1 MSGDSASLQ
10 KPQSYTSP
18 TKPSKR
24 RRLGN
29 ASHTLSQ
36 PFKSPFKT
44 PLKNRIVTETHVT
57 TTTSSPTK
65 ENGKTKAPLSPPFS
79 PQSTPTIT
87 PLPPSQVR
95 ISPSPELLSLQKQH
109 TRLLN
114 QLSAS
119 RSHLETSN
127 QALKIESSNRDI
139 ELEALIFKWRA
150 ASRAAAE
157 EVFAGARDKVNKMG
171 GVGAMRDR
179 ERQSKQKPWGWDD
192 EPKRDDEAD
201 EDDETG
207 QEDSDGFRIGEKEGE
222 EQDEREEG
230 AKKMDVYGEDDEGY
244 TMDMM
249 LKTLNIDLDIIGYDK
264 GLQKWIDLE

>member
-1 MSGDSASLQ
+1 MSGDSANLQ
-10 KPQSYTSP
+10 KSQSYISP
-18 TKPSKR
+18 TKPSKK

-44 PLKNRIVTETHVT
+44 PLKNKNNTETNVSA
-57 TTTSSPTK
+57 TTSSLPK
-65 ENGKTKAPLSPPFS
+65 NNGKTKAPLSPPSS
-79 PQSTPTIT
+79 PQATPTIT
-87 PLPPSQVR
+87 PLPPPQAR
-95 ISPSPELLSLQKQH
+95 ISPSLELLSLRKQH

-114 QLSAS
+114 QLSAA

-127 QALKIESSNRDI
+127 QALKIESSHHDV
-139 ELEALIFKWRA
+139 ELEVLISKWRT

-179 ERQSKQKPWGWDD
+179 ERQSQTKAWGWDD
-192 EPKRDDEAD
+192 EPKRDDDAH
-201 EDDETG
+201 DDNATG
-207 QEDSDGFRIGEKEGE
+207 QEDGDGFRIGEREGE

-230 AKKMDVYGEDDEGY
+230 ADKVEAFGEDDEGY